1 MKKKILS
8 MALAATAV
16 TAMLGLAGCGA
27 SLDREVEIQG
37 MALSVP
43 SNWEERADDGN
54 TSEAGRIVYEK
65 MSDDSDDPYEAIIV
79 SYESIGDDSPVDAN
93 EALALVQQRVEEDYL
108 VTEWSIDEDDSEIID
123 GAKVTSFEYSF
134 EKEIDHVSHLY
145 EYRVAYVFAAD
156 MIYEI
161 SVYGDEVSLAD
172 AVGSIEF

>member
-1 MKKKILS
+1 MKKKVLS
-8 MALAATAV
+8 MGLVATALA
-16 TAMLGLAGCGA
+16 AMLGLAGCGA

-43 SNWEERADDGN
+43 SNWEESADGGN

-65 MSDDSDDPYEAIIV
+65 MADDSDDPYEAIVV
-79 SYESIGDDSPVDAN
+79 SYERINDDSPADAN
-93 EALALVQQRVEEDYL
+93 EALVLIQQRVEEDYL
-108 VTEWSIDEDDSEIID
+108 ATEWSIDEDDSEIVD

-145 EYRVAYVFAAD
+145 EYRTAYAFTAD